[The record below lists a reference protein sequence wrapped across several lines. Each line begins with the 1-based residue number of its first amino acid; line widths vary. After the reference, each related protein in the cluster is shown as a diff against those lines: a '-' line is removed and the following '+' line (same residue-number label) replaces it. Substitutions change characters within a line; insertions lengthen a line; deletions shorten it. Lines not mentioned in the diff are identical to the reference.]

1 MATHPNLTAWQK
13 AARSRLREL
22 GRTNHEVTVHE
33 PFERNGDYL
42 SVDITLDL
50 TTVTRAPHGL
60 PIGDHERFSL
70 HIPTDQFT
78 APSVT
83 VDHIR
88 FLGYPHVLA
97 GQHLCLY
104 LDPSREWDP
113 VQGMTGHMNQ
123 LWRWL
128 DDAANDRFDANTA
141 LYHAVGGYTHRDR
154 DTPVIVVRHGLTQR
168 AAQSGHLAVRTE
180 QRSDHQPGP
189 SDADEPS
196 APVFLLP
203 SDLPFGAGKERL
215 TDLLA
220 RIDHSD
226 IQQVPVALARKPEKR
241 IGHFRFTTMAACAIA
256 LHSTCDQ
263 LPRTMGTWDPPL
275 PATPV
280 PPSTASALLT
290 LLAASAIRQP
300 DDTPQHVLLGVPHPA
315 GGPHHLLGL
324 RLPPTVANALR
335 RATRNRRSIIFNLT
349 STDVSDNI
357 DMEWCYV
364 SDERPD
370 VTTRRDHSRPVQAL
384 AGKNIHVWGCGGLGS
399 WIAEYVVRAGAA
411 TVTISDPRMVT
422 GGLLVRQNFQEQNV
436 GERKA
441 DALARR
447 LQAISD
453 TTTIHH
459 SGGGAVPTG
468 LERAP
473 FEADLIID
481 ATVSHT
487 IGLVIDQLAAMP
499 GRTATI
505 AKVATDVR
513 TGTLGLAV
521 ISTPASPATL
531 SELDNAA
538 GKTVASMPEL
548 EDYRVFW
555 DEPAPEDEL
564 TPTRGCSA
572 PTFHGSAADMAAIA
586 GTLLT
591 LVAKSHAAQATGTY
605 LTALPHSG
613 VAPAAHFI
621 PVT

>member
-1 MATHPNLTAWQK
+1 MAPRPSDLTAWQK
-13 AARSRLREL
+13 TARTRLRAIA
-22 GRTNHEVTVHE
+22 RTNPEVTVHE

-50 TTVTRAPHGL
+50 TTVTRAPRGL
-60 PIGDHERFSL
+60 PLGDHERFSL

-128 DDAANDRFDANTA
+128 DDAANDRFDASTA
-141 LYHAVGGYTHRDR
+141 LYHAVGGYTHMDR
-154 DTPVIVVRHGLTQR
+154 DTPVIVVRHALTQR
-168 AAQSGHLAVRTE
+168 AAQAGHLAVRTE
-180 QRSDHQPGP
+180 QRSDHQCGP
-189 SDADEPS
+189 AAADQPS

-203 SDLPFGAGKERL
+203 SDLPFGAGRERL

-226 IQQVPVALARKPEKR
+226 MQQVPVALARKPEKR
-241 IGHFRFTTMAACAIA
+241 LGHFRFTTMAACAVA
-256 LHSTCDQ
+256 LHSTCGQ
-263 LPRTMGTWDPPL
+263 LPRTMGMWDPPL

-280 PPSTASALLT
+280 PLSTAAALLT
-290 LLAASAIRQP
+290 LLAACAIRQP
-300 DDTPQHVLLGVPHPA
+300 DGTPQHVLLGVPHPA

-324 RLPPTVANALR
+324 RLPATVADALR
-335 RATRNRRSIIFNLT
+335 RATRGRRSIIFNLT
-349 STDVSDNI
+349 TTDVGDDI

-370 VTTRRDHSRPVQAL
+370 VTTRRDHNRPVQAL
-384 AGKNIHVWGCGGLGS
+384 AGKNVHVWGCGGLGS

-411 TVTISDPRMVT
+411 TVTICDPRMVT
-422 GGLLVRQNFQEQNV
+422 GGLLVRQNYEEQNV

-441 DALARR
+441 DALVRR
-447 LQAISD
+447 LRAISD
-453 TTTIHH
+453 TTKIFH
-459 SGGGAVPTG
+459 STGAVPPG
-468 LERAP
+468 VERAP

-521 ISTPASPATL
+521 ISTPGIPATL
-531 SELDNAA
+531 SEVDNTAGEAVAA
-538 GKTVASMPEL
+538 APEL
-548 EDYRVFW
+548 EDFRVFW

-572 PTFHGSAADMAAIA
+572 PTFHGSAADMAAIS

-591 LVAKSHAAQATGTY
+591 LVAKSHAAQATGTH
-605 LTALPHSG
+605 LAALPHSG
-613 VAPAAHFI
+613 VTPATHFV
-621 PVT
+621 PLA